1 MRKALHISPNSY
13 KDIMSAGGT
22 RKIWE
27 ELAKNYDEYHVFAR
41 SKDLRSHTY
50 KQGKIILHTI
60 PNVMNKT
67 YPFFFTSYIYL
78 KKLLKEE
85 KFNIVI
91 CQCSIFG
98 GYSVLRIL
106 HDQTP
111 VLMEIHEIFYFRIL
125 KSRKIID
132 RILSK
137 IIRYSF
143 ENCTIIRTLNKKM
156 TLALRELGIKNRIV
170 EVENRVD
177 LSLFESPKN
186 NQKIQET
193 VKLISIGNFVASKGH
208 IYAFKALKKLKDKYD
223 ISLTLIS
230 GGVLRHEYENIVK
243 EYRINVKLID
253 RCSQEELKEYLKN
266 SNIYVQTSETE
277 GMPRVILEAM
287 AMKLPIVSSKAG
299 FTEGTIN
306 DKENGLLT
314 EIGDVDGLVN
324 AIEYLIKNE
333 DERVRLT
340 ENAYKDILD
349 RFEWNKCFD
358 QYRNLLDKV
367 ENYNI

>member
-1 MRKALHISPNSY
+1 MKKALHISPNVYENIS
-13 KDIMSAGGT
+13 SAGGT
-22 RKIWE
+22 KRIWE
-27 ELAKNYDEYHVFAR
+27 ELSKNYDEYHVFAR
-41 SKDLRSHTY
+41 SKDLKCHTY
-50 KQGKIILHTI
+50 REGKIVLHTI
-60 PNVMNKT
+60 PNVLNKT

-78 KKLLKEE
+78 KKLLKDE

-106 HDQTP
+106 KGKTP
-111 VLMEIHEIFYFRIL
+111 VLMEIHGIFYFRIL
-125 KSRKIID
+125 KSKKIID
-132 RILSK
+132 KILSR

-143 ENCTIIRTLNKKM
+143 EHCTIIRALNKNM
-156 TLALRELGIKNRIV
+156 TFALRELGIKNKIV

-177 LSLFESPKN
+177 LSLFETPKDS
-186 NQKIQET
+186 QKIEET
-193 VKLISIGNFVASKGH
+193 IKLISIGNFVSLKGH
-208 IYAFKALKKLKDKYD
+208 IYAFKALKKLKKKYN

-230 GGVLRHEYENIVK
+230 GGVLRQEYENIIK
-243 EYRINVKLID
+243 DYGINVRLID
-253 RCSQEELKEYLKN
+253 WCSQQKLKEYLKN
-266 SNIYVQTSETE
+266 SNMYIQTSERE

-287 AMKLPIVSSKAG
+287 AMKLPVISSKAG
-299 FTEGTIN
+299 FIEGTIN

-324 AIEYLIKNE
+324 AIEYLINNE

-340 ENAYKDILD
+340 ENAYKDVLE
-349 RFEWNKCFD
+349 RFEWNKCFE

-367 ENYNI
+367 ENL